1 MIEVRVT
8 KVLVGDT
15 FVNLALGGNGSAVP
29 RPDPTTQPPRA
40 QAEHRRRAMTRRRAT
55 VPWRHPLVPPGAL
68 PNEPPTTTTHTD
80 RLTPEEVAAVL
91 GRCDGMN
98 STQQDAAILSFLCVC
113 VLGLFVVVGS
123 FSLVGCQE
131 PPPARRRPATLPP
144 TVALPRIRRLKVF
157 TVVRRYRPVVRR
169 AKTPRALTSSPA
181 AKTLPL
187 PGAEK
192 TLGTVLQV

>member
-1 MIEVRVT
+1 M
-8 KVLVGDT
+8 
-15 FVNLALGGNGSAVP
+15 FVNLALGGNASAVP
-29 RPDPTTQPPRA
+29 RPNPTTQPPRA
-40 QAEHRRRAMTRRRAT
+40 STEHRRRALTRRRAT
-55 VPWRHPLVPPGAL
+55 VHWRRPLIPPGAV
-68 PNEPPTTTTHTD
+68 PNIPPPTTTHTD

-91 GRCDGMN
+91 GRCDGLN

-131 PPPARRRPATLPP
+131 PPPARRRPSTLPP

-169 AKTPRALTSSPA
+169 AKTPHAITSSPA

-192 TLGTVLQV
+192 TLGNVVPV

>member
-1 MIEVRVT
+1 MGE
-8 KVLVGDT
+8 K
-15 FVNLALGGNGSAVP
+15 FVNLALGGNASGVP

-40 QAEHRRRAMTRRRAT
+40 PTEHRRRAFTRRRAT
-55 VPWRHPLVPPGAL
+55 VHWRRPLGPPGAF
-68 PNEPPTTTTHTD
+68 PNKPPTTTTHTD
-80 RLTPEEVAAVL
+80 RLTPDEVAAVL
-91 GRCDGMN
+91 GRCDGLN

-169 AKTPRALTSSPA
+169 SKTPRALTSSPA
-181 AKTLPL
+181 AKKLPL
-187 PGAEK
+187 PSAEK
-192 TLGTVLQV
+192 TFGSVVQV